1 MENFDFETCMDIFDW
16 FDDAA
21 FEYLNHIILSKVD
34 GEKRVRRALP
44 ELQKKARW
52 LVALHR
58 DTEGANPV
66 EFLDQPA

>member
-1 MENFDFETCMDIFDW
+1 MENFGFETCMDIFDW
-16 FDDAA
+16 FDYAA
-21 FEYLNHIILSKVD
+21 FEYLNHIILSQVD

-58 DTEGANPV
+58 DTEGAYPV